1 METQA
6 SNPSAPSALQGVVLY
21 IEDVPISFAVVENI
35 LSLHPGL
42 KLLHAESGEEG
53 IRRVREERPDVVLLD
68 LHLPDMSGV
77 DVMRALSED
86 IAAGR
91 FRVLVLT
98 ADRLTVD
105 VFKAMSL
112 GALEYLVKPVSLTTL
127 ESGLRRAL
135 ERKG

>member
-1 METQA
+1 METPT
-6 SNPSAPSALQGVVLY
+6 SNPSAASALQGVVLY
-21 IEDVPISFAVVENI
+21 IEDVPINFAVVER
-35 LSLHPGL
+35 LLALHPGL
-42 KLLHAESGEEG
+42 RLLHAESGEEG

-77 DVMRALSED
+77 DVMRVLSED

-112 GALEYLVKPVSLTTL
+112 GALEYLVKPVNLGSL
-127 ESGLRRAL
+127 ENGLRRAL
-135 ERKG
+135 APRA